1 LLIYSALPRP
11 NCERLGPKPN
21 ETTIVIAAVFALAG
35 LVKGVTGLGL
45 PTISMGLLATVMTL
59 AMNHGMAGAL
69 TPAIASPTLTAA
81 ALACVG
87 MGIGQAL
94 RLRLRP
100 TIFRRWFFVG
110 LLLLALYLIVRSMV

>member
-1 LLIYSALPRP
+1 MLIYSALPRP

-81 ALACVG
+81 PSLVLEWGSDKRCAYACGPQSSDDGSSSVCCSS
-87 MGIGQAL
+87 
-94 RLRLRP
+94 
-100 TIFRRWFFVG
+100 
-110 LLLLALYLIVRSMV
+110 LYI